1 MKVINIGRSSSN
13 DICIQDNLVSR
24 IHCQLIQD
32 DRGNVTIVDTNS
44 KNGTYVNGAK
54 LHGPVKLNKSD
65 IVRIGNTTLPWRD
78 YIKDQISISPEPTQ
92 IPDPVRFDPESV
104 QKSGL
109 GTVALITSLIGAG
122 LLIYV
127 VVLIVKWGIFALIGD
142 ASTFAIISL
151 VMNVIALVLACIA
164 NANDYKDEDAANIAE
179 TISGFCL
186 VALVGGYLYLRFGD
200 PNTLNPFK

>member
-13 DICIQDNLVSR
+13 DICIQDCLVSR
-24 IHCQLIQD
+24 VHCQLIQD
-32 DRGNVTIVDTNS
+32 DRGNVTIIDTNS
-44 KNGTYVNGAK
+44 KNGTYVNGTK
-54 LHGPVKLNKSD
+54 LHSPVKLNKSD
-65 IVRIGNTTLPWRD
+65 IVRIGNTTLPWKN
-78 YIKDQISISPEPTQ
+78 YIDQITIYPEQTPV
-92 IPDPVRFDPESV
+92 PDPVRPGTEPD

-127 VVLIVKWGIFALIGD
+127 VVLIMKWGIFALIGD

-151 VMNVIALVLACIA
+151 VMNILALVLACIA

-179 TISGFCL
+179 AISGFCL
-186 VALVGGYLYLRFGD
+186 VALIGGYLYLRFGD
-200 PNTLNPFK
+200 PNALNPFR

>member
-1 MKVINIGRSSSN
+1 MRIITIGRSSDN
-13 DICIQDNLVSR
+13 DICIQDPKVSR
-24 IHCQLIQD
+24 KHCQIIQD
-32 DRGNVTIVDTNS
+32 DKGYIIVDTNS

-65 IVRIGNTTLPWRD
+65 IVRIGNTTLPWKN
-78 YIKDQISISPEPTQ
+78 YIKDQISVS
-92 IPDPVRFDPESV
+92 PDPTPVPNPDPSGAEPN

-109 GTVALITSLIGAG
+109 GTVALIISLFSAG

-127 VVLIVKWGIFALIGD
+127 VVLIMKWGIFALIGN

-151 VMNVIALVLACIA
+151 IMNILALVLARIA

-186 VALVGGYLYLRFGD
+186 VALIGGYLYLRFGH
-200 PNTLNPFK
+200 

>member
-1 MKVINIGRSSSN
+1 MRIITIGRSSEN
-13 DICIQDNLVSR
+13 DICIQDPLVSR
-24 IHCQLIQD
+24 VHCQLIQD

-44 KNGTYVNGAK
+44 KNGTYVNGTK

-65 IVRIGNTTLPWRD
+65 IVRIGNTTLPWKN
-78 YIKDQISISPEPTQ
+78 YIKDHISISPEPTPV
-92 IPDPVRFDPESV
+92 PDPGRSGAEAD

-127 VVLIVKWGIFALIGD
+127 VVLIMKWGILALIGD

-151 VMNVIALVLACIA
+151 VMNILALVLACIA
-164 NANDYKDEDAANIAE
+164 NANDYKDENAANIAV

-186 VALVGGYLYLRFGD
+186 VVLIGGYLYLRFGD
-200 PNTLNPFK
+200 PNALNPFK

>member
-1 MKVINIGRSSSN
+1 MRIITIGRSSEN
-13 DICIQDNLVSR
+13 DICIQDPLVSR
-24 IHCQLIQD
+24 VHCQLIQD

-44 KNGTYVNGAK
+44 KNGTYVNGMK
-54 LHGPVKLNKSD
+54 QNGPVKLNTSD

-78 YIKDQISISPEPTQ
+78 YIKDQISISSKPIPVPEL
-92 IPDPVRFDPESV
+92 VRPELGPA

-127 VVLIVKWGIFALIGD
+127 VVLIMKWGIFALIGD

-151 VMNVIALVLACIA
+151 VMNILALVLACIA
-164 NANDYKDEDAANIAE
+164 NANDYKDEDAANIAV

-186 VALVGGYLYLRFGD
+186 VVLIGGYVYLRFGD
-200 PNTLNPFK
+200 PNALNPFK

>member
-32 DRGNVTIVDTNS
+32 DRGNVTILDTNS

-127 VVLIVKWGIFALIGD
+127 VVLIMKWGIFALIGD

>member
-1 MKVINIGRSSSN
+1 MRIITIGRSSDN
-13 DICIQDNLVSR
+13 DICIQDPKVSR
-24 IHCQLIQD
+24 KHCQIIQD
-32 DRGNVTIVDTNS
+32 DKGYIIVDTNS
-44 KNGTYVNGAK
+44 KNGTYINGAK

-65 IVRIGNTTLPWRD
+65 IVRIGNTTLPWKN
-78 YIKDQISISPEPTQ
+78 YIKDQISVS
-92 IPDPVRFDPESV
+92 PDPTPVPNPDPSGAEPN

-109 GTVALITSLIGAG
+109 GTVALIISLFSAG

-127 VVLIVKWGIFALIGD
+127 VVLIMKWGIFALIGN

-151 VMNVIALVLACIA
+151 IMNILALVLACIA

-186 VALVGGYLYLRFGD
+186 VVLIGGYLYLRFGN
-200 PNTLNPFK
+200 PNALNLFR

>member
-78 YIKDQISISPEPTQ
+78 YI
-92 IPDPVRFDPESV
+92 PDPVRFDPESV

-127 VVLIVKWGIFALIGD
+127 VVLIMKWGIFALIGD

>member
-13 DICIQDNLVSR
+13 DIRIQDNLVSR

-44 KNGTYVNGAK
+44 KNGTYVNGTK

-65 IVRIGNTTLPWRD
+65 IVRIGNTTLPWKD
-78 YIKDQISISPEPTQ
+78 YIKDQISIPPEPTP
-92 IPDPVRFDPESV
+92 IPDPVRPDLEPV

-127 VVLIVKWGIFALIGD
+127 VVLIMKWGIFALIGD

-200 PNTLNPFK
+200 PNALNPFK

>member
-127 VVLIVKWGIFALIGD
+127 VVLIMKWGIFALIGD